1 MAYTTQANIE
11 TRIGIATLGQLTND
25 NGGDVPDADVVTAM
39 IAKADAFIDNRLN
52 GIYDVPFTTGS
63 LSSVTT
69 PVLIGQLSTDL
80 ASYYCMERRP
90 VEYKIND
97 NWKDIFIGIMDT
109 LDKLASLQDVLND
122 ATPVYSEATVV
133 NRTDII
139 ADFYNESSEWSDF

>member
-90 VEYKIND
+90 VGAVNVAR
-97 NWKDIFIGIMDT
+97 T
-109 LDKLASLQDVLND
+109 LTAVATLEPWSNAMRAHRWFDAKAL
-122 ATPVYSEATVV
+122 ATPRRMTMPVPGDSFEIGRASCRERVY
-133 NRTDII
+133 I
-139 ADFYNESSEWSDF
+139 